1 MNIIG
6 ISGKIGTGK
15 TTVANMLLDLIP
27 NSERVAFADLLK
39 KEVSQ
44 IYGIPLKWCCSK
56 EGKEQKL
63 IIGCNSTLPN
73 YLLKGSWIRQG
84 YAVVRD
90 VLQWYGTEYIRMN
103 HPDYWDNAMRERIK
117 TSIAHTVIID
127 DVRFIS
133 EVDLIHGMGG
143 NVFRIETFP
152 GYHVDEGSASHV
164 SETQL
169 DGYGNFE
176 AVFRPEY
183 GEIPLADVAQRI
195 ASGIYNR

>member
-1 MNIIG
+1 MNVIG

-15 TTVANMLLDLIP
+15 TTVANMLLELIQ

-39 KEVSQ
+39 KEVST
-44 IYGIPLKWCCSK
+44 IYGIPLEWCYSK

-63 IIGCNSTLPN
+63 IIGCNSTTPN
-73 YLLKGSWIRQG
+73 YLLKNSWTRQG

-117 TSIAHTVIID
+117 KSTAHTVIID

-133 EVDLIHGMGG
+133 EVDLIHSMGG
-143 NVFRIETFP
+143 NVFRIEPYT
-152 GYHVDEGSASHV
+152 GYRVDENCAGHV

-169 DGYGNFE
+169 DDYVNFG
-176 AVFRPEY
+176 ADFHPEY
-183 GEIPLADVAQRI
+183 GENHLAGIAHRI
-195 ASGIYNR
+195 YQGSYNR